1 MLQYA
6 LFCIHTSATDPNDV
20 LKRNCKD
27 FKYSYY
33 VNDATT
39 ISRNIDLKLYNLKVL
54 NVIEKYLNAINA
66 DMKVQEICF
75 SHNTFS
81 SLLDW
86 LGLISAVSVIIILM
100 TCPWKAFAC
109 TCGDRESIC
118 LAPGSRRHRLAPV
131 KRRERW
137 LICLIDSLP
146 LRLS

>member
-1 MLQYA
+1 MQYT

-20 LKRNCKD
+20 LKRNSKD

-39 ISRNIDLKLYNLKVL
+39 RSRSIDLELYNLKVL
-54 NVIEKYLNAINA
+54 NVIEKYLNAINT
-66 DMKVQEICF
+66 DMKVQEICS

-100 TCPWKAFAC
+100 TCP
-109 TCGDRESIC
+109 
-118 LAPGSRRHRLAPV
+118 
-131 KRRERW
+131 
-137 LICLIDSLP
+137 
-146 LRLS
+146 